1 MPPESNPA
9 DGETIDQGLVR
20 ALAHPMR
27 VQILE
32 ALQGRTASP
41 TELAREFHESLGV
54 VSYHANAL
62 LDVACNPSAAR
73 SSTSTPPVRARSSAI
88 RTGAGRRARCAAA

>member
-1 MPPESNPA
+1 MPPDYHSHVRQ
-9 DGETIDQGLVR
+9 TIDQALVR

-27 VQILE
+27 VRILE

-41 TELAREFHESLGV
+41 TELARQFGESLGV

-62 LDVACNPSAAR
+62 LDV
-73 SSTSTPPVRARSSAI
+73 
-88 RTGAGRRARCAAA
+88 